1 MIGIGNGA
9 ANSANKTSKT
19 YETTTTNKKPETVR
33 AQQARESRERTHAG
47 KGLDTGWTVF
57 SYLVGG
63 LVGYGAIGWLIAR
76 AVHIQLLFPLGMLV
90 GLAISLSYVIYRYGR
105 QGSVERNDR

>member
-1 MIGIGNGA
+1 MTSIGNGA
-9 ANSANKTSKT
+9 ASKAN
-19 YETTTTNKKPETVR
+19 EGKKPSRPSKASKPTTIR
-33 AQQARESRERTHAG
+33 AQQARESRERSDSG
-47 KGLDTGWTVF
+47 KGLEVGWTVF

-63 LVGYGAIGWLIAR
+63 LIGYGAIGWLIAR